1 MQSYSLLEAV
11 YSKSDPIDIIDPNL
25 RVRKLAEDFYR
36 SPYGI
41 DELDKYTSL
50 MCEGDLLLEFSV
62 KDFIKDNLSN
72 LLQSAIGWA
81 TAGVGTA
88 GSVVTVGAAAAPTV
102 AAEST
107 NDMVFFGMSAG
118 TAVTAIGAIAS
129 EWGNLKELWNE
140 MRALSVKNS
149 PQQIYDKTKKILR
162 KIKDVAKKAGVPVR
176 KIYDKI
182 QGLFRKLMT
191 KFATVAGDLVAALV
205 PIPSADIAVQNAI
218 TEFADDAFKTI
229 VKLLDRLPKFI
240 SDVMKNPPKMKK
252 MFGSVLD
259 AGIGFLR
266 TFIGKEKE
274 KKEQGFLRSYV
285 SSVKNVAKAALNPT
299 LAMLK
304 YSGAGEKILKFL
316 KEDGKRYLDKA
327 VDLYEMLYPLILSV
341 GSALTMLQNP
351 KEIFGKA
358 KLDNVIL
365 KGTTE

>member
-1 MQSYSLLEAV
+1 
-11 YSKSDPIDIIDPNL
+11 
-25 RVRKLAEDFYR
+25 
-36 SPYGI
+36 
-41 DELDKYTSL
+41 
-50 MCEGDLLLEFSV
+50 
-62 KDFIKDNLSN
+62 
-72 LLQSAIGWA
+72 
-81 TAGVGTA
+81 
-88 GSVVTVGAAAAPTV
+88 
-102 AAEST
+102 
-107 NDMVFFGMSAG
+107 
-118 TAVTAIGAIAS
+118 
-129 EWGNLKELWNE
+129 
-140 MRALSVKNS
+140 
-149 PQQIYDKTKKILR
+149 
-162 KIKDVAKKAGVPVR
+162 
-176 KIYDKI
+176 
-182 QGLFRKLMT
+182 MT